1 MKQIHEEVEII
12 IVAILTRQRLTDGTL
27 LSPGRRTGGCCYFVP
42 ESAFENMTIIPG
54 PRPFILFFNPVRHA
68 VPFYHQLQKIA
79 RTELVTSKSREEFY
93 SDLQRKY
100 KDISIIYRT
109 SASGA
114 VAGNFDADLIQHL
127 PSSCKHICHNGAGY
141 DQIDVNACAK
151 RGITVTYAPD
161 PVTEATADLSIWL
174 MLGALRQLNPSL
186 NSLRAGKFKT
196 GLDFGHDPQGKIL
209 GILGMGRIGR
219 AIKKRAEPFGL
230 ITKYH
235 NRKPLSPDQAA
246 GAEYVSF
253 EKLLAESDIISINVP
268 LNAQTKGLIGEKEIS
283 QMKDGVVIVNTAR
296 GAIIDEAAMA
306 KALDSGKIASV
317 GLDVYENEPR
327 VNERLLGNDRAL
339 MVPHLGTHTVE
350 TLAKME
356 TWAMENARRAAL
368 GENLLSPVPEHVQ
381 FH

>member
-1 MKQIHEEVEII
+1 MPVMP
-12 IVAILTRQRLTDGTL
+12 A
-27 LSPGRRTGGCCYFVP
+27 
-42 ESAFENMTIIPG
+42 

-68 VPFYHQLQKIA
+68 IPFYQQLQDVA
-79 RTELVTSKSREEFY
+79 RTEVITSKSRDEFY
-93 SDLQRKY
+93 FDLQRKY

-127 PSSCKHICHNGAGY
+127 PPSCKHICHNGAGY
-141 DQIDVNACAK
+141 DQIDVTACAK

-174 MLGALRQLNPSL
+174 VLGALRQLNPSL
-186 NSLRAGKFKT
+186 NSLAGWEAKV
-196 GLDFGHDPQGKIL
+196 L

-219 AIKKRAEPFGL
+219 AIQKRAEPFGL

-235 NRKPLSPDQAA
+235 NRKPPSSDQAA

-268 LNAQTKGLIGEKEIS
+268 LNAQTKGLLGEKEIS
-283 QMKDGVVIVNTAR
+283 QMKNGVVIVNTAR

-306 KALDSGKIASV
+306 KALDSGKI
-317 GLDVYENEPR
+317 NE
-327 VNERLLGNDRAL
+327 RAL

-368 GENLLSPVPEHVQ
+368 GKRLFSPIPEHIALQ
-381 FH
+381 

>member
-1 MKQIHEEVEII
+1 M
-12 IVAILTRQRLTDGTL
+12 L
-27 LSPGRRTGGCCYFVP
+27 
-42 ESAFENMTIIPG
+42 MPG

-68 VPFYHQLQKIA
+68 VPFYHQLQKVA
-79 RTELVTSKSREEFY
+79 RTEVVTSKSREEFY
-93 SDLQRKY
+93 SDLRRKY

-114 VAGNFDADLIQHL
+114 VSISLQHPRNRFLHKLMIKQVAGNFDADLIQHL

-186 NSLRAGKFKT
+186 SSLRAGKFKT

-235 NRKPLSPDQAA
+235 NRNPLSSDQAA

-268 LNAQTKGLIGEKEIS
+268 LNAQTKGLIEEKEIS

-368 GENLLSPVPEHVQ
+368 GEKLLSPVPQHVHFQ
-381 FH
+381 

>member
-1 MKQIHEEVEII
+1 M
-12 IVAILTRQRLTDGTL
+12 
-27 LSPGRRTGGCCYFVP
+27 P
-42 ESAFENMTIIPG
+42 
-54 PRPFILFFNPVRHA
+54 
-68 VPFYHQLQKIA
+68 LQNVA
-79 RTELVTSKSREEFY
+79 RTEVITSKSRDEFY
-93 SDLQRKY
+93 FDLQRKY

-114 VAGNFDADLIQHL
+114 GLTSATT
-127 PSSCKHICHNGAGY
+127 PK
-141 DQIDVNACAK
+141 AK
-151 RGITVTYAPD
+151 V
-161 PVTEATADLSIWL
+161 
-174 MLGALRQLNPSL
+174 
-186 NSLRAGKFKT
+186 
-196 GLDFGHDPQGKIL
+196 L

-219 AIKKRAEPFGL
+219 AIKKRADPFGL

-235 NRKPLSPDQAA
+235 NRKPLSSDQAA

-268 LNAQTKGLIGEKEIS
+268 LNAQTKGLLGEKEIS
-283 QMKDGVVIVNTAR
+283 QMKNGVVIVNTAR

-327 VNERLLGNDRAL
+327 VNERLLQNERAL
-339 MVPHLGTHTVE
+339 MVPHLGTHIVE

-368 GENLLSPVPEHVQ
+368 GKRLFSPIPEHIALQ
-381 FH
+381 